1 MATTE
6 EIVTAFGDAWNEA
19 DESKRRELLALS
31 WADEG
36 RFVDPQSDV
45 TGREALLALISGFQK
60 RMAGARID
68 GTSGV
73 QVHHDKIRFNWKLIG
88 ADGKTMIEGLDFG
101 ELAEDG
107 RIRLIVGFWGDPP
120 PAS

>member
-6 EIVTAFGDAWNEA
+6 EIVQAYGDAWNEA
-19 DESKRRELLALS
+19 DEGKRRELIDLS
-31 WADEG
+31 WADDG

-45 TGREALLALISGFQK
+45 TGREALFALISGFQK
-60 RMAGARID
+60 QMAGARID
-68 GTSGV
+68 ATSGV
-73 QVHHDKIRFNWKLIG
+73 QVHHDKIRFNWKLVG

-107 RIRLIVGFWGDPP
+107 RIRSIVGFWGDPP